1 MGCWVLKM
9 VGIRVFFSQFA
20 VKLIF
25 SRSLA
30 KLIYTNNIESNVI
43 LIAFINIKLIMN
55 IPLASI
61 ALYDLI
67 FKKLSTQFSTSW
79 TTQIFYHSI
88 NLALIRAV
96 LNVLIAYYI
105 TF

>member
-20 VKLIF
+20 VMLIF

-55 IPLASI
+55 MPLASI
-61 ALYDLI
+61 ALNDLI